1 MISRYSVKRPY
12 TVFVAV
18 VLVIVLGVVSF
29 TKMTTDLLPSMNLPY
44 AIVMTTY
51 AGASPETVESII
63 TRPVEQSMATVS
75 NIENVSSLSA
85 ENYSLVVLEF
95 SQTANMDSVT
105 IEMRENLDQLKAMWD
120 NDSIGSPI
128 IMKLNP
134 DMMPVMVA
142 AVGKEGLSHTEVTK
156 LTEDL
161 IIPELESLEGVASVN
176 ASGLI
181 EENVQVVIR
190 QEKIDA
196 INEQVFGY
204 VESEFEDAEKEI
216 ADGKKE
222 LVDGQ
227 KELNDGQLELNDS
240 IAELQENQADL
251 AENKEELEDGLD
263 EIRDGIDTLD
273 SKKTETAAQLAAA
286 QTAINE
292 GKAEITKNLAAI
304 QVRLNEYET
313 AKATA
318 EGLGKLSEGLHTL
331 LAAAEKAEE
340 DAVAA
345 GAPAGSGA
353 ADLAVQAGMEAILG
367 SAAGTPFADLL
378 KDVKDYASLQIAVGA
393 VEAQKQEADAALAA
407 IPQAEID
414 QLTAAKKELEAADA
428 QLSEKLTE
436 VNMGEMIAAIE
447 MGSASATLNITKSQ
461 LKSAKEQLESAE
473 EQLTDAWDQISDAQE
488 QLNDARKQLNEGW
501 DSIKEGEEDLAEAK
515 EDALLNADMTDILT
529 VEMVENLLAAQN
541 FSMPAGYVTEEGI
554 EYLVR
559 VGEKV
564 DDVESLQN
572 MVLID
577 MEMDGVDTIHLSDV
591 ADVFMTDNSDEVYAS
606 INGQAGV
613 MLTLQKQTGYS
624 TGDVSDRINKR
635 IAELQEE
642 DPDLLLLPLMDQGI
656 YIDLVTDSVFNNMIS
671 GAFLAILILLVFLK
685 SLRPTLV
692 IACSIPISVVAAV
705 VCMYFSGVTLNII
718 SLSGLA
724 LGIGML
730 VDNSIVVIENIYRLR
745 NEGLSASEA
754 AIQGAKEVAG
764 AIAAS
769 TLTTVCVFL
778 PIVFTEGITRQLF
791 VDMGL
796 TIAYSLGASLA
807 VALTLVPAM
816 GAGLLKSAKEKKPS
830 RLFERMI
837 GIYESMIR
845 LALRRRFIVLVLAVA
860 LLVLSAVLEF
870 AKGTAFMPEMDSTEI
885 SMTLTMPE
893 GTPLK
898 ETAEQADELERRL
911 LTLDDVTEV
920 GAMAAAGSSMGLVSG
935 DTSTNEV
942 SLYGLLKEDKKLTN
956 QELKNE
962 ILKLTED
969 MEAEIEVSTS
979 SMDMSALGGSGISI
993 VIKGRDLDRLQEI
1006 AGDVAK
1012 LVEEVEGTT
1021 DVSDGMEE
1029 TTEELRIK
1037 VDKEKAAQKGLTT
1050 AGVFS
1055 EIMER
1060 LSDPASATTL
1070 STDTEDFDVL
1080 VVNGGDVELTRE
1092 TVKDLVLTVTKK
1104 DNTKEHVPLAD
1115 IAEFSQAEGLETIQR
1130 DAQSRFINVT
1140 ASVDDNHNIGLVS
1153 GEVEKKLKSYQPP
1166 EGYTIEMQGE
1176 NETIMESMVELV
1188 KMLLLALLFM
1198 YLIMVAQFQSLLSP
1212 FIIMFTVPL
1221 AFTGGLFGLYV
1232 GGSEFSVIAMIGF
1245 VMLSGIIVNNGIV
1258 LIDYTNQLID
1268 QGMTK
1273 TEALVEAGKTRMR
1286 PILMTALTTV
1296 LGLSTMGAGAG
1307 MGADMVQP
1315 MAVVTIGGLLYGTLL
1330 TLFVIPCIYS
1340 LLIRRKVREEV
1351 E

>member
-1 MISRYSVKRPY
+1 MISRYSVKKPY

-51 AGASPETVESII
+51 AGASPETVESMV

-85 ENYSLVVLEF
+85 ENYSLVILEF
-95 SQTANMDSVT
+95 AQTANMDSVT

-120 NDSIGSPI
+120 DDSIGSPI

-156 LTEDL
+156 LTEDS

-216 ADGKKE
+216 EDGKKE

-227 KELNDGQLELNDS
+227 KELNDGQIELNDS

-251 AENKEELEDGLD
+251 AENKKDLEDGLD
-263 EIRDGIDTLD
+263 EVEGGIDALD
-273 SKKTETAAQLAAA
+273 GKKKETAAQLAAV
-286 QTAINE
+286 QTAIAN
-292 GKAEITKNLAAI
+292 GKAEIAKKLIEIDNQLKETEYGQLQSDLTILQEVYKN
-304 QVRLNEYET
+304 VT
-313 AKATA
+313 
-318 EGLGKLSEGLHTL
+318 
-331 LAAAEKAEE
+331 
-340 DAVAA
+340 
-345 GAPAGSGA
+345 
-353 ADLAVQAGMEAILG
+353 IL
-367 SAAGTPFADLL
+367 AGTPEEGSGVSAAIGKIKDNIKNTALKADLDAIKTVENL
-378 KDVKDYASLQIAVGA
+378 NNKIIALQEQI
-393 VEAQKQEADAALAA
+393 EKLAKE
-407 IPQAEID
+407 PMTKKLVD
-414 QLTAAKKELEAADA
+414 AKKDLEVADA
-428 QLSEKLTE
+428 QLSQNLTE
-436 VNMGEMIAAIE
+436 ANMGEMLAAIE

-461 LKSAKEQLESAE
+461 LESAKDQLESAQD
-473 EQLTDAWDQISDAQE
+473 QLDDAWDQISDAQE
-488 QLNDARKQLNEGW
+488 QLNDARDQLSEGW

-515 EDALLNADMTDILT
+515 ADALANADMTDILT

-554 EYLVR
+554 DYLVR
-559 VGEKV
+559 VGDKV
-564 DDVESLQN
+564 DDVESLKN

-577 MEMDGVDTIHLSDV
+577 MEMDGVDTIHLGDV

-613 MLTLQKQTGYS
+613 MLTIQKQTGYS

-635 IAELQEE
+635 MAELKEE
-642 DPDLLLLPLMDQGI
+642 DPDLLLLPLMDQGV

-671 GAFLAILILLVFLK
+671 GAILAILILIVFLK
-685 SLRPTLV
+685 DLRPTLV

-745 NEGLSASEA
+745 NEGLSAAQA
-754 AIQGAKEVAG
+754 AIEGAREVAG

-816 GAGLLKSAKEKKPS
+816 GSALLKNTKEKKPS
-830 RLFERMI
+830 RFFERLMD
-837 GIYESMIR
+837 GYEYLIR
-845 LALRRRFIVLVLAVA
+845 LALRHRAIVLVLAVV

-870 AKGTAFMPEMDSTEI
+870 AKGTAFMPEMDSTQI

-893 GTPLK
+893 GTPLDK
-898 ETAEQADELERRL
+898 TAEQADELERRL

-920 GAMAAAGSSMGLVSG
+920 GAMASSGSSMGLVSG
-935 DTSTNEV
+935 DITTNEI

-956 QELKNE
+956 EELKDE

-993 VIKGRDLDRLQEI
+993 MIKGRDLDRLQEI
-1006 AGDVAK
+1006 AKDVAK
-1012 LVEEVEGTT
+1012 LVEETEGTV
-1021 DVSDGMEE
+1021 DVSDGIEE
-1029 TTEELRIK
+1029 TTGELRIK
-1037 VDKEKAAQKGLTT
+1037 VDKEKAARQGLTT

-1055 EIMER
+1055 EIMAK
-1060 LSDPASATTL
+1060 LSDPSSATTL

-1080 VVNGGDVELTRE
+1080 VVNGEDEELTRE
-1092 TVKDLVLTVTKK
+1092 TIKDLVLTVTKN

-1115 IAEFSQAEGLETIQR
+1115 IAEFSEAEGLETIMR
-1130 DAQSRFINVT
+1130 DAQSRYISVT
-1140 ASVDDNHNIGLVS
+1140 ASIDDDHNIGLVS
-1153 GEVEKKLKSYQPP
+1153 SEVQRKLGKYQAPA
-1166 EGYTIEMQGE
+1166 GYTIEMQGE
-1176 NETIMESMVELV
+1176 NETINEAMVELV

-1221 AFTGGLFGLYV
+1221 AFTGGLFGLFV
-1232 GGSEFSVIAMIGF
+1232 SGSEFSVIAMIGF

-1258 LIDYTNQLID
+1258 LIDYTNQLCD
-1268 QGMTK
+1268 GGMGK

-1286 PILMTALTTV
+1286 PILMTALTTI
-1296 LGLSTMGAGAG
+1296 LGLSTMGAGVG

-1315 MAVVTIGGLLYGTLL
+1315 MAIVTIGGLLYGTLL

-1340 LLIRRKVREEV
+1340 LLIRRRKSAEV